1 MVSDHSSIE
10 DKLNR
15 LRAEIATLRNLPAL
29 SLEFTTWLC
38 KLFALVE
45 AGFGIN
51 SDEMRQ
57 LRAISPELPSE
68 FYDSVADRLGA
79 MGLSEKWKS
88 HLLAKLNKDGPETL
102 FRRRLYEYDDLVA
115 AMIHGLRT
123 ER

>member
-1 MVSDHSSIE
+1 LVSDHSSIE
-10 DKLNR
+10 YKLNQ

-29 SLEFTTWLC
+29 SLEFTNWLN

-51 SDEMRQ
+51 SDEMSH

-68 FYDSVADRLGA
+68 FYDSVAERLSA
-79 MGLSEKWKS
+79 VGLSEKWKS
-88 HLLAKLNKDGPETL
+88 HLLATLNKEVPEII
-102 FRRRLYEYDDLVA
+102 FMRRLYDYDDLIA

>member
-1 MVSDHSSIE
+1 MASDHSSIE
-10 DKLNR
+10 YKLNQ

-29 SLEFTTWLC
+29 SLEFTTWLS

-51 SDEMRQ
+51 SDEMHQ

-79 MGLSEKWKS
+79 MRLSEKLKS
-88 HLLAKLNKDGPETL
+88 QLLTKLNKDGPETI
-102 FRRRLYEYDDLVA
+102 FTRRLYEYDDLIA
-115 AMIHGLRT
+115 AMIHRLRT
-123 ER
+123 QR

>member
-1 MVSDHSSIE
+1 LASDHSSIE
-10 DKLNR
+10 YKLEE
-15 LRAEIATLRNLPAL
+15 LRAEIAALQNLPAL
-29 SLEFTTWLC
+29 SLEFTIWLS

-68 FYDSVADRLGA
+68 FYDSVADKLDA
-79 MGLSEKWKS
+79 VGLSEKWKS
-88 HLLAKLNKDGPETL
+88 HLRTKLNKDVPETI
-102 FRRRLYEYDDLVA
+102 FMRRLYEYDDLIA
-115 AMIHGLRT
+115 AMTHGLRT

>member
-1 MVSDHSSIE
+1 LASDHSSIE
-10 DKLNR
+10 YKLEE
-15 LRAEIATLRNLPAL
+15 LRAEIAALRNLPAL
-29 SLEFTTWLC
+29 SLEFTIWLS

-79 MGLSEKWKS
+79 VALSEKGKS
-88 HLLAKLNKDGPETL
+88 HLLTKLNKDVAETI
-102 FRRRLYEYDDLVA
+102 FMRRLYEYDDLIA

>member
-1 MVSDHSSIE
+1 
-10 DKLNR
+10 
-15 LRAEIATLRNLPAL
+15 LPAL
-29 SLEFTTWLC
+29 SREFTTWLS

-79 MGLSEKWKS
+79 VGLSEKWKS
-88 HLLAKLNKDGPETL
+88 HLLTKLNKDVPETI
-102 FRRRLYEYDDLVA
+102 FMRRLYDYEDLIA